1 MREENQRESAAAQ
14 LAGRLLVARRR
25 PVAEM
30 KVFLIYEEE
39 GQPYHKLAITL
50 PNKWLEQSA
59 DKVKECFV
67 ERYNKKFPDTPLD
80 DVVAGRA
87 TNRDAANAS
96 G

>member
-1 MREENQRESAAAQ
+1 
-14 LAGRLLVARRR
+14 
-25 PVAEM
+25 M

-80 DVVAGRA
+80 DEELVLSVKDESPFTARTVPGHESFSYLSPRHLALTRSPTAGW
-87 TNRDAANAS
+87 
-96 G
+96 